1 MTRTWLLLLG
11 ALATV
16 TFASLVLVVVPRL
29 MLDDVRPPPQLAPYT
44 AEQMRGR
51 GVYIANGCLYCHSQQ
66 VRDPAYTTDVDRGW
80 GTRASVPA
88 DFVYD
93 RPYLVG
99 TMRTG
104 PDLLNVGIRL
114 PDANWHLIHLYQ
126 PRSVTPWS
134 IMPSFPYMF
143 AIRDSATLEP
153 GDRVV
158 NVAGRYAPP
167 RGKVVVAGPDAV
179 ALVDYLLSLKRDYP
193 VTPARRPAMAAGG
206 GAARA
211 MP

>member
-11 ALATV
+11 AIAAV
-16 TFASLVLVVVPRL
+16 GFAAILLVAVPNIMLIDVPR
-29 MLDDVRPPPQLAPYT
+29 PTQLAPYT
-44 AEQMRGR
+44 ATQARGR
-51 GVYIANGCLYCHSQQ
+51 AVYIANGCIYCHSQQ

-93 RPYLVG
+93 RPHLVG

-104 PDLLNVGIRL
+104 PDLLNVGQRL

-126 PRSVTPWS
+126 PRAVVPWS
-134 IMPSFPYMF
+134 IMTSFPF
-143 AIRDSATLEP
+143 LFEVRESTSVRP
-153 GDRVV
+153 GERVV
-158 NVAGRYAPP
+158 TVTGRFAPP
-167 RGKVVVAGPDAV
+167 RGRVVVARAEAL

-193 VTPARRPAMAAGG
+193 VPTARPASATVHAT
-206 GAARA
+206 R
-211 MP
+211 